1 MVYVHPQGINE
12 SPNVGDGTRVWAFAH
27 VLPGARIGAECNIC
41 DHVFIENDVV
51 LGDRVTVKSGVQL
64 WDGVRVEDDV
74 FIGPNASFVNDLM
87 PRSRQWL
94 EVHPE
99 TRIGAGASIGA
110 GATILPVTIGR
121 NAMIGAG
128 AVVTRDVPANAIVVG
143 NPARISGYVGDGP
156 RAGSVTTSS
165 EQAGG
170 DAIDSP
176 TGARTLQLASAT
188 DLRGSLVAAEF
199 GQLPFT
205 PARMFT
211 VLDVPSTEVR
221 GEHAHRQCE
230 QVLVCVR
237 GSLRSLVDDGA
248 HRAEFV
254 LDRPDVGLYIPAMRW
269 GTQYR
274 YSADAILV
282 VLASLP
288 YDPDDY
294 IRSYDEFLAA
304 VDGTA

>member
-12 SPNVGDGTRVWAFAH
+12 SDNVGEGTRIWAFAH
-27 VLPGARIGAECNIC
+27 VLSGATIGADCNIC
-41 DHVFIENDVV
+41 DHVFIENNVV
-51 LGDRVTVKSGVQL
+51 LGDRVTIKSGVQL

-87 PRSRQWL
+87 PRSRHWL
-94 EVHPE
+94 PVHPE

-110 GATILPVTIGR
+110 GATILPVAIGR
-121 NAMIGAG
+121 NAMVGAG

-156 RAGSVTTSS
+156 RA
-165 EQAGG
+165 AGAAPVAEPAEG
-170 DAIDSP
+170 VDSP
-176 TGARTLQLASAT
+176 TGARTVPLAAAT

-199 GQLPFT
+199 GDLPFT
-205 PARMFT
+205 PVRLFT
-211 VLDVPSTEVR
+211 VFDVPSTEVR
-221 GEHAHRQCE
+221 GEHAHRRCE
-230 QVLVCVR
+230 QLLVCLHGSVR
-237 GSLRSLVDDGA
+237 CLVDDGT
-248 HRAEFV
+248 HRAEFL
-254 LDRPDVGLYIPAMRW
+254 LDRADVGLYIPALRW

-274 YSADAILV
+274 YSADAILA

-294 IRSYDEFLAA
+294 IRSYDEFLATVA
-304 VDGTA
+304 VGA